1 MKQISIRRETA
12 DSAAYEFS
20 DYIDAFLG
28 TGASQAVTV
37 PTGATRVSFSSTG
50 NFFVKFAAGGTAA
63 VPAANVT
70 NGTASALNPTTC
82 TLNGLASFALI
93 ASPGVT
99 VVCHWY
105 NT

>member
-1 MKQISIRRETA
+1 MKQISIRRDTA
-12 DSAAYEFS
+12 DSAAYEYA

-37 PTGATRVSFSSTG
+37 PTGATRVSFASTG
-50 NFFVKFAAGGTAA
+50 NFFVNFTAGGTAA
-63 VPAANVT
+63 VPVANVT
-70 NGTASALNPTTC
+70 NGTASALNPTTR
-82 TLNGLASFALI
+82 TLNGLASFAII
-93 ASPGVT
+93 AAAGVT